1 MIFSNKRQND
11 DNLLLTKY
19 VIVNRDF
26 MHVDVFLKIINGF
39 MQNLKSNR
47 FLRLRFSE
55 KKTGCISTENIHS
68 IHLLR
73 S

>member
-1 MIFSNKRQND
+1 
-11 DNLLLTKY
+11 
-19 VIVNRDF
+19 

-47 FLRLRFSE
+47 FSRLRFSE
-55 KKTGCISTENIHS
+55 KTGCISIENIHS
-68 IHLLR
+68 IHLLI